1 MSNVHVLMRISHFR
15 IADHAWAA
23 FRASQERCSSV
34 ATELTES
41 LVCIATQLRQ
51 V

>member
-23 FRASQERCSSV
+23 FRASQERCSV
-34 ATELTES
+34 PTELTES